1 MSMKRRHFLQTIG
14 LGSGAALTGLPA
26 LGERFLPNP
35 APTGGPMVLSTWNV
49 KAANDAAWQT
59 IIKGGS
65 ALDAVVNGVAVE
77 EADPKGQSVG
87 IGGLPD
93 REGQV
98 TLDAAVMD
106 HEGNAGSVVYVQGYK
121 HVAAL
126 ARKVME
132 ETPHVILAGK
142 GAEQFAGEMGFQRE
156 NLLTEASEQAWR
168 KWLVQKEYK
177 PVINVELHDTIGM
190 LAMDREGRLSGA
202 CSTSG
207 LAYKMNGRVGDSPI
221 IGSGLF
227 VDDEIGAATATG
239 LGESILKVAGSAI
252 IVEMM
257 RHGYSPQEACEEAIK
272 RITRQK
278 GHRDFQACFIAVSK
292 SGEVGAFALQ
302 PGFIYTITRD
312 GSHQVL
318 PAGSWYEK

>member
-1 MSMKRRHFLQTIG
+1 M
-14 LGSGAALTGLPA
+14 TGLPSWGRN
-26 LGERFLPNP
+26 LFQG
-35 APTGGPMVLSTWNV
+35 TGTSDGPLIVSTWNV
-49 KAANDAAWQT
+49 RPANQAAWQT
-59 IIKGGS
+59 MLDGGS

-77 EADPKGQSVG
+77 EADPNGQTVG

-142 GAEQFAGEMGFQRE
+142 GAEQFADEMGFQRE
-156 NLLTEASEQAWR
+156 NLLTEAAEKAWR
-168 KWLVQKEYK
+168 KWLETMQYK
-177 PVINVELHDTIGM
+177 PVINIERHDTIGM
-190 LAMDREGRLSGA
+190 LAMDGQGRLSGA

-257 RHGYSPQEACEEAIK
+257 RHGYSPQEACEEAVK

-302 PGFIYTITRD
+302 PGFIYTITRQ
-312 GSHQVL
+312 GKHEVV